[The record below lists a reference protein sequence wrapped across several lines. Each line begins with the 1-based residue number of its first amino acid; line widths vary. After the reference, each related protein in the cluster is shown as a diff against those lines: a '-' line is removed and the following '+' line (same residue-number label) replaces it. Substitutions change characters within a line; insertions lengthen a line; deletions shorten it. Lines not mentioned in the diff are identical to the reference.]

1 MKVKKYIMSIIC
13 SDYEKLG
20 CDIVK
25 ETYRSD
31 RQSYKLD
38 LMVGGE
44 I

>member
-13 SDYEKLG
+13 SDL

-25 ETYRSD
+25 ETKWSD